1 MKTFINVLEE
11 KMKPPF
17 KYFLLPQG
25 CFRRDS
31 YTSAMTLKEAKKKA
45 EEFVIEFKSPI
56 QIMKVFYNDN
66 EGRLGYMGNWKGEEL
81 NEKDFDSDI
90 KQLMELSIKKLNLS
104 KQIIKELEDNHIN
117 CIEDLLD
124 TEDLEN
130 TLHDETS
137 AAKIDKALKEF
148 GLYRGMKYSQIEL
161 PESIIAEINLR
172 YDD

>member
-1 MKTFINVLEE
+1 MNYGKSFEDTRGNRMKESNGEKKIINIKIKIGE
-11 KMKPPF
+11 
-17 KYFLLPQG
+17 
-25 CFRRDS
+25 
-31 YTSAMTLKEAKKKA
+31 
-45 EEFVIEFKSPI
+45 IEFECSGSFGDVYYQKKEFIKNLPLFV
-56 QIMKVFYNDN
+56 KV
-66 EGRLGYMGNWKGEEL
+66 LKKEEL

-104 KQIIKELEDNHIN
+104 KQIIKELEENHIN

-137 AAKIDKALKEF
+137 AAKIDKTLKEF

>member
-1 MKTFINVLEE
+1 MKESNGEKKIINIKIKIGE
-11 KMKPPF
+11 
-17 KYFLLPQG
+17 
-25 CFRRDS
+25 
-31 YTSAMTLKEAKKKA
+31 
-45 EEFVIEFKSPI
+45 IEFECSGSFGDVYYQKKEFIKNLPI
-56 QIMKVFYNDN
+56 FVKV
-66 EGRLGYMGNWKGEEL
+66 LKKEEL

-104 KQIIKELEDNHIN
+104 KQIVKDLEDNHIN

-124 TEDLEN
+124 TENLGS
-130 TLHDETS
+130 TLHDE
-137 AAKIDKALKEF
+137 AEAEKIDKVLKEF